1 MGNDEI
7 IIKSDGVEIARHV
20 RDDRPGRTV
29 DEKHMPQDHKN
40 IKEKNRVYSTTDDV
54 LAITKELDD
63 GLYKFCASRIKYD
76 QEHRKGANN
85 TIKCCCAVI
94 SQ

>member
-63 GLYKFCASRIKYD
+63 GLCEYPLP
-76 QEHRKGANN
+76 KGRGYSQN
-85 TIKCCCAVI
+85 TLKEGHLLLSSLKSI
-94 SQ
+94 Q

>member
-7 IIKSDGVEIARHV
+7 IIKYDGVEIARHV

-29 DEKHMPQDHKN
+29 DEKTMPQDHKN

-63 GLYKFCASRIKYD
+63 GLC
-76 QEHRKGANN
+76 E
-85 TIKCCCAVI
+85 
-94 SQ
+94 